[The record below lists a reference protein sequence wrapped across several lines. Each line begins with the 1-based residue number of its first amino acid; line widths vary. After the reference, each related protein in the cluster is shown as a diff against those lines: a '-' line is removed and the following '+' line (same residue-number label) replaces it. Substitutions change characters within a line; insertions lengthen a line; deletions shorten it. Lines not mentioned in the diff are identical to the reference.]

1 MKMVSMALETKLKK
15 YLLGL
20 DPKLLGLDSEPK
32 NVELKPLGLGE
43 SNLNYI
49 AVLNGK
55 RLVVRI
61 NMDPKVPNKSKE
73 EFIALKTIERLEIAP
88 RALLLDDSRKV
99 ISESFIILE
108 YLPGSPLN
116 KHIKKLNQETI
127 KKLATIVAK
136 LHMLPTGKLKLNTK
150 RLTYIS
156 WLADIEENIK
166 YIKMKRAQ
174 YFVRNDWFIGLIDA
188 TFSRIKAPLENP
200 KYLNKCCLIHG
211 DICEQNILVN
221 NNKLVLIDWESV
233 GLGDPAAEITKIF
246 EAFGGIKFSDDQ
258 RRLFLKTYLEI
269 RRDGTLKQRIQI
281 FAPLIRYE
289 QFIWAVMHVFEIG
302 EKDMHASFVKN
313 KNLNEHLGFAEDTFN
328 LCKSTGIFDKDVE
341 WSEKMVFP
349 ERYLR
354 EVRKSL
360 RS

>member
-1 MKMVSMALETKLKK
+1 MALETKLKK

-20 DPKLLGLDSEPK
+20 DPKLLGLDSELK
-32 NVELKPLGLGE
+32 SVELKTLGLGE
-43 SNLNYI
+43 SNLNYL

-73 EFIALKTIERLEIAP
+73 EFIALKTIERLKIAP

-116 KHIKKLNQETI
+116 KHIKKLNRRTI
-127 KKLATIVAK
+127 EKLATIVAK
-136 LHMLPTGKLKLNTK
+136 LHLLPVGKLKLNTE
-150 RLTYIS
+150 RPTYTSWLTYIE
-156 WLADIEENIK
+156 DNIE
-166 YIKMKRAQ
+166 YIKMKRAR
-174 YFVRNDWFIGLIDA
+174 YFGRNDKFIRLIDA
-188 TFSRIKAPLENP
+188 TFSRIKAPLETP
-200 KYLNKCCLIHG
+200 KYPNKRCLIHG

-221 NNKLVLIDWESV
+221 SNQLVLIDWESV

-246 EAFGGIKFSDDQ
+246 EAFGGIKFSDEQ

-269 RRDGTLKQRIQI
+269 RHDGTLKQRIRT
-281 FAPLIRYE
+281 FTPLIRYE
-289 QFIWAVMHVFEIG
+289 QFVWAVMHVFEIG

-313 KNLNEHLGFAEDTFN
+313 KNLKEHLGFAEETFD
-328 LCKSTGIFDKDVE
+328 LCKSTGIFDKDLE
-341 WSEKMVFP
+341 WSAKTVFP

-354 EVRKSL
+354 EVRKSA
-360 RS
+360 RSL